1 MRIQY
6 VLPGVMSRT
15 EAGKKEMQRR
25 LGLLQKWAADGT
37 TVGIVDI
44 ENGPMSIESHYEEYL
59 SAPGAMERVR
69 EAEQAGFDAA
79 IVGCYGDPGVD
90 GARELVRIPVVG
102 PGEASM
108 FMACMLG
115 HKYGIVSVM
124 ESTVPTLDK
133 LARLVG
139 ADAKYIGAMSVG
151 IPVLELASDC
161 ERTFA
166 AIVEAGRSL
175 VGRGADTLVLGCM
188 SMAFIDI
195 SGEVEKAL
203 SIPVINPARAALAMA
218 ETLVRCGLSHSKK
231 AYPLPPKLAAAGRWR
246 PSDDGTQHAQQVR

>member
-6 VLPGVMSRT
+6 VLPGVMSGT
-15 EAGKKEMQRR
+15 EPGKKEMQRR
-25 LGLLQKWAADGT
+25 LGLLQRWAADGT

-44 ENGPMSIESHYEEYL
+44 ENGPMSIESHWEEYL
-59 SAPGAMERVR
+59 SAPGAIERVR

-108 FMACMLG
+108 FIACMLG
-115 HKYGIVSVM
+115 HRYGIVSVM
-124 ESTVPTLDK
+124 ESTVPTLDR
-133 LARLVG
+133 LARIVG
-139 ADAKYIGAMSVG
+139 ADAKYCGAVSVG
-151 IPVLELASDC
+151 IPVLELARDR
-161 ERTFA
+161 EHTLG
-166 AIVEAGRSL
+166 AIVDAGKQL
-175 VGRGADTLVLGCM
+175 AARGVDTLVLGCM
-188 SMAFIDI
+188 SMAFMDI

-203 SIPVINPARAALAMA
+203 AVPVINPAKAALAMA

-231 AYPLPPKLAAAGRWR
+231 AYPWPPKILAAMGGGR
-246 PSDDGTQHAQQVR
+246 